1 MKKIN
6 LLDKAVYLTFIL
18 EYYVYEYIYR
28 EVVKKDS

>member
-18 EYYVYEYIYR
+18 EYFVYEYIHS
-28 EVVKKDS
+28 EVVKKNS

>member
-18 EYYVYEYIYR
+18 EHYVYEYIYC
-28 EVVKKDS
+28 EVVKKNS